1 MKVLLMGPKAC
12 GKTRNAEKI
21 AKAFNLT
28 SVVEMEDLR
37 RNYPFSEQGDGLF
50 VCNKLPADV
59 KEADF
64 DVVIT
69 VNTGI

>member
-1 MKVLLMGPKAC
+1 MKVLLMGPKAS

-28 SVVEMEDLR
+28 NVVEMEDLR
-37 RNYPFSEQGDGLF
+37 RNYPLQGDGLF
-50 VCNKLPADV
+50 ICNKLPTDV

>member
-21 AKAFNLT
+21 AKAFKLT
-28 SVVEMEDLR
+28 NVVEMEDLR
-37 RNYPFSEQGDGLF
+37 RNYPLQGDGLF
-50 VCNKLPADV
+50 ICNKLPADV
-59 KEADF
+59 KETDF

>member
-1 MKVLLMGPKAC
+1 MKVLLIGPTAC

-28 SVVEMEDLR
+28 NVVEMEDLR
-37 RNYPFSEQGDGLF
+37 RNYPLQGDGLF
-50 VCNKLPADV
+50 VCSKLPANV
-59 KEADF
+59 KEEDF

>member
-21 AKAFNLT
+21 AKAFNLPN
-28 SVVEMEDLR
+28 VVEMEDLR
-37 RNYPFSEQGDGLF
+37 RNYPLSEQSDGLF
-50 VCNKLPADV
+50 ICNKLPADV

-64 DVVIT
+64 DVVII